1 MNTRLSIWGYRVMDI
16 RIFNSEFVAVGTLD
30 SFNSLNYTQKYNKK
44 GTFTIKAQ
52 LTPETKEL
60 LKVDNIIYFEGKAG
74 FIESVQYSIDN
85 AETIVATGASL
96 NYYLNRRIIWNTI
109 DFNGTV
115 EDFIRKVV
123 NENTITTETNRK
135 LIGLELG
142 TKNNLAGTLQKQVS
156 YKNLFTVVS
165 EVALA
170 ADLGFKIDFIPKE
183 KKLVFEVYEGAE
195 TGLVFSRS
203 LDNILCLDY
212 VDSKKDFSTV
222 MKVGG
227 KGEGTARVFSVVGNG
242 EGFNRYEAFI
252 DATDLDTEAQLAQ
265 KGKEELAGRY
275 RINTLDGKVNTQV
288 SSSFPLGGK
297 VILKDL
303 ELGLTLTTRITEIEE
318 IYEGK
323 GKTTNLTFGYNVPSI
338 YEKIKG

>member
-1 MNTRLSIWGYRVMDI
+1 MDI
-16 RIFNSEFVAVGTLD
+16 QIFNSDFVAVGVLD
-30 SFNSLNYTQKYNKK
+30 SFNSFSFIQKYNKK

-52 LTPETKEL
+52 LTQKTKEL
-60 LKVDNIIYFEGKAG
+60 LMIDNIIYFEGKAG
-74 FIESVQYSIDN
+74 FIESVQYSIDK

-109 DFNGTV
+109 DFSGTV
-115 EDFIRKVV
+115 EDFIRKAVD
-123 NENTITTETNRK
+123 ENAITTTTDRK
-135 LIGLELG
+135 LLNLSLG
-142 TKNNLAGTLQKQVS
+142 SKKGIATTIQKQVS

-183 KKLVFEVYEGAE
+183 KKLVFDVYEGAE

-203 LDNILCLDY
+203 LDNILSLDY
-212 VDSKKDFSTV
+212 VDSKKDYTTV
-222 MKVGG
+222 IKVGG
-227 KGEGTARVFSVVGNG
+227 KGEGAARVFSVVGNG
-242 EGFNRYEAFI
+242 TGFNRYEGFI

-275 RINTLDGKVNTQV
+275 RINTLDGTTTTNKE
-288 SSSFPLGGK
+288 SFVIGGK
-297 VILKDL
+297 VKIIDKELNLILS
-303 ELGLTLTTRITEIEE
+303 TRITEIEE

-338 YEKIKG
+338 YEKLRGD